1 MIYLEKVFNFTLR
14 SNEVR
19 LDIEAR
25 CANPPAPMLQA
36 MGLSKERIARNV
48 MEGFLFGVFLLG
60 VFAWVFPQFPLD
72 RGVFAGCFCLGFLLG
87 CFLNF
92 LNFPRYTEMNVI
104 YPIHLTEPQGIIKNC
119 LD

>member
-36 MGLSKERIARNV
+36 MGFFKERIARNV
-48 MEGFLFGVFLLG
+48 MEGG
-60 VFAWVFPQFPLD
+60 
-72 RGVFAGCFCLGFLLG
+72 
-87 CFLNF
+87 
-92 LNFPRYTEMNVI
+92 YTEMKVI

>member
-1 MIYLEKVFNFTLR
+1 M
-14 SNEVR
+14 R

-48 MEGFLFGVFLLG
+48 MEGFLLGVFLLG

-72 RGVFAGCFCLGFLLG
+72 RGVFAGCFSLAWV
-87 CFLNF
+87 
-92 LNFPRYTEMNVI
+92 FPQFPQIYGNERYLSNTPDRTARN
-104 YPIHLTEPQGIIKNC
+104 N
-119 LD
+119 

>member
-1 MIYLEKVFNFTLR
+1 M
-14 SNEVR
+14 R

-48 MEGFLFGVFLLG
+48 MEGFL
-60 VFAWVFPQFPLD
+60 
-72 RGVFAGCFCLGFLLG
+72 LG
-87 CFLNF
+87 CF
-92 LNFPRYTEMNVI
+92 LNFPRYTEMKVI

>member
-1 MIYLEKVFNFTLR
+1 M
-14 SNEVR
+14 R

-48 MEGFLFGVFLLG
+48 MEGFLLGVFLLG
-60 VFAWVFPQFPLD
+60 VFAWVFPQFPL
-72 RGVFAGCFCLGFLLG
+72 LG
-87 CFLNF
+87 CF